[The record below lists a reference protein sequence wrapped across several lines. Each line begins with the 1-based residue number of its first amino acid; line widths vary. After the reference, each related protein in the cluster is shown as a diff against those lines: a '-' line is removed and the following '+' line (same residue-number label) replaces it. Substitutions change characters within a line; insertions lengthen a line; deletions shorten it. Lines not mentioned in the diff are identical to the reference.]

1 MQESKRAH
9 DTRVVKVAAFHN
21 PLHEMGK
28 LEELYESLAAARR
41 EAGAAQVP
49 FHKFAA
55 LVSSQV
61 SKLRQHGSE
70 EVAFRVA
77 VKEGKVNLTVRGMKG
92 AKD

>member
-1 MQESKRAH
+1 M
-9 DTRVVKVAAFHN
+9 
-21 PLHEMGK
+21 
-28 LEELYESLAAARR
+28 
-41 EAGAAQVP
+41 VP

-55 LVSSQV
+55 LVTSQV

-77 VKEGKVNLTVRGMKG
+77 VKDGKVNLTVRGMKG